1 MSAKYQFSIG
11 QRVAYLEDYLLHKKE
26 GTPMVLVGT
35 VTAKTTLGKIVDYD
49 CDHHHRNEPWYEIKW
64 DDGMLGAESEG
75 MLVRI
80 PKRKKS
86 K

>member
-1 MSAKYQFSIG
+1 MKHQFSIG
-11 QRVAYLEDYLLHKKE
+11 QRVAYLEDYLLQKKN
-26 GTPMVLVGT
+26 GTPMVRVGT
-35 VTAKTTLGKIVDYD
+35 IVSKTTLGKVVDYD
-49 CDHHHRNEPWYEIKW
+49 CEHHDRNAAWYEIKW
-64 DDGMLGAESEG
+64 DNGMLGAESEG